1 MIKSM
6 TAIAAVETTKDSVR
20 AAANIRTYNA
30 RHLDIQLRISH
41 GYPLIEERVKEMI
54 GKRLTRGRVEV
65 SIQIRDESE
74 PNYQVEVDTA
84 RLNAYQSVIP
94 QLEKRFQVSGA
105 ISMDFLL
112 NSSGIIKLR
121 EPEKDVNE
129 AWPAVEIC
137 LKQALD
143 DLEAMR
149 KKEGDFIARDFVN
162 RLAYIE
168 TCIETVRKA
177 TADLLSSYQDRL
189 KNRIDALTKGMVEID
204 TGRIAQEA
212 AFLADRSD
220 ISEEIVRVD
229 SHLKQFRD
237 TMAAPEPAGRK
248 LNFLLQEFTREFNTM
263 GVKAGNADLSH
274 IVVDVKTELEK
285 IREQVQN
292 VE

>member
-1 MIKSM
+1 M
-6 TAIAAVETTKDSVR
+6 
-20 AAANIRTYNA
+20 
-30 RHLDIQLRISH
+30 
-41 GYPLIEERVKEMI
+41 
-54 GKRLTRGRVEV
+54 
-65 SIQIRDESE
+65 
-74 PNYQVEVDTA
+74 
-84 RLNAYQSVIP
+84 
-94 QLEKRFQVSGA
+94 
-105 ISMDFLL
+105 
-112 NSSGIIKLR
+112 R

-189 KNRIDALTKGMVEID
+189 KNRIDALTKGMVE
-204 TGRIAQEA
+204 
-212 AFLADRSD
+212 
-220 ISEEIVRVD
+220 EIVRVD